1 MVDVDRRMN
10 GGHSQ
15 AHIAAGLKRLC
26 ARANKGPNAPTSLRK
41 GLVSFTALAKKI
53 IDRLKKCDVLIEK
66 GLSGEEVARIE
77 AEFGFTFP
85 PDLRAVLQEGLPVG
99 VGFPDWRSEGS
110 QQLRM
115 RLNLPVAGLS
125 YEVVRGKFWWKQWG
139 QRPSDTESAAKFAR
153 QALKKVPI
161 LVPLYEHCYIP
172 SSPALAGNP
181 VFFVYQTE
189 VFCYGY
195 DLSDFFGRQTFDP
208 CDRNFDFMAK
218 KVMGRSLRREKTSSI
233 IRRHV
238 DVAYCKEKVHH
249 LSRSHNSSKRE
260 KCEDAEDWGRT
271 VDAVAK
277 YTDVNF
283 EKDRNSDWCRR
294 SLDERCMMKSCQPSM
309 GNVEKSPGLVRDKP
323 ISDKILANLA
333 AANPS
338 FPCSPKTLRWIE
350 FWTELVE
357 KRHSSC
363 MGSPRS
369 SSSSSSSSSKV
380 AVDLVKSAAQENRND
395 NRLQCRS
402 MPQWMLCY
410 LEDLAALLRNG
421 GWREEDISDIV
432 QVSSTPLDPDN
443 VLFDSQAVLE
453 GMLLKADSMSES
465 LRRAGWSSQDVS
477 EAFDFDFAITEPRR
491 PAKKLSHEFVQR
503 IGKLAEFVGHA

>member
-10 GGHSQ
+10 VGHSQ

-53 IDRLKKCDVLIEK
+53 IDRLKKCEVLIEK
-66 GLSGEEVARIE
+66 GLNGEELARIE

-99 VGFPDWRSEGS
+99 VGFPDWRSGGS

-125 YEVVRGKFWWKQWG
+125 YEVARGKFWWKQWG
-139 QRPSDTESAAKFAR
+139 QRPSDTESAAKIAR

-161 LVPLYEHCYIP
+161 LVPLYGHCYIP

-189 VFCYGY
+189 VLCYGY

-208 CDRNFDFMAK
+208 CDQNLDFMAK
-218 KVMGRSLRREKTSSI
+218 KVMGRSLRREKSMSI

-238 DVAYCKEKVHH
+238 DVAYCSEKVHH
-249 LSRSHNSSKRE
+249 FSRSHNSSKRE
-260 KCEDAEDWGRT
+260 KCDDAEDWGRT
-271 VDAVAK
+271 VDTLAK
-277 YTDVNF
+277 YTDNVSC
-283 EKDRNSDWCRR
+283 EKDGNAVLCRR
-294 SLDERCMMKSCQPSM
+294 SLDERCMRKSCHPSM
-309 GNVEKSPGLVRDKP
+309 GNAKISPGLVRDKP
-323 ISDKILANLA
+323 ISDKILAHLA
-333 AANPS
+333 AANPGS
-338 FPCSPKTLRWIE
+338 PCSQKSFRWIE

-369 SSSSSSSSSKV
+369 SSSSSSSKV
-380 AVDLVKSAAQENRND
+380 GIGPVKSAAEENRDD

-402 MPQWMLCY
+402 MPEWILCY
-410 LEDLAALLRNG
+410 LEELAALLRNG

-453 GMLLKADSMSES
+453 GMLLKADSMSDS

-477 EAFDFDFAITEPRR
+477 EAFDFDFAITESRR
-491 PAKKLSHEFVQR
+491 PAKNLSHEFVQR
-503 IGKLAEFVGHA
+503 IGKLAKNVGQA